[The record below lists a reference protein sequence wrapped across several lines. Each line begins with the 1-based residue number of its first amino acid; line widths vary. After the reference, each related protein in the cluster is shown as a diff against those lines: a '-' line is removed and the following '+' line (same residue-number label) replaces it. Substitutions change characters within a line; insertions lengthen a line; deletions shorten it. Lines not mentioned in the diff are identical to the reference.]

1 MRHARPLSAA
11 TAALAVAAAGCGAT
25 EHDGGYAV
33 PGRTLTVYAG
43 LPLRGVDRPE
53 ALDLADAERLAL
65 AQAGGRAGRWRV
77 RLRVLDDSGPGSPRW
92 NPARVSQNARLAGR
106 DPTTIAFL
114 GGSSSGATAVA
125 LPLLNQ
131 AGILQVSPMAGAV
144 ALTRPDPALP
154 GSPQK
159 FYPNE
164 HAGRTFGRVVPAD
177 SVEAAMLAR
186 WMAGSGVRSV
196 YVVTTQEAEA
206 ASLAAALQRRLR
218 AERVAVAGSQ
228 AVAPGHPNWR
238 SAAVAASRSGAG
250 ALFFAGSA
258 QAGAPAMFAAAR
270 AVAPG
275 MVVFGSDQLA
285 QPAVAER
292 LGPGGE
298 GVRLPSPALPRE
310 ALPPAG
316 ARFRA
321 AFRRAYGRE
330 PEPAAAFGYEAM
342 RVVLDAVRRAG
353 TAGNRRAA
361 VARAFFATERPRSPL
376 GGYAIDRVGDS
387 TLRSYAGYQVRSGRL
402 VAVRVARARD
412 RGLTSP

>member
-1 MRHARPLSAA
+1 MRPVRPLLAA
-11 TAALAVAAAGCGAT
+11 VAALAAAAAGCDAT
-25 EHDGGYAV
+25 QHDNGYAV
-33 PGRTLTVYAG
+33 PGRTLTVYSG
-43 LPLRGVDRPE
+43 LPLRGLDRPE

-77 RLRVLDDSGPGSPRW
+77 RLRVLDDSGPGARRW

-131 AGILQVSPMAGAV
+131 AGILQVSPLAGAV

-164 HAGRTFGRVVPAD
+164 RAGRTFGRVVPPD

-186 WMAGSGVRSV
+186 WMAASGVRSIYLV
-196 YVVTTQEAEA
+196 ATQEAEA
-206 ASLAAALQRRLR
+206 ASLAAALQRELTK
-218 AERVAVAGSQ
+218 AHVAVAGSQ
-228 AVAPGHPNWR
+228 SVTPGRADWGSVAT
-238 SAAVAASRSGAG
+238 AARRSGAG

-258 QAGAPAMFAAAR
+258 QAGAPAMFAAVR
-270 AVAPG
+270 AAAPG
-275 MVVFGSDQLA
+275 MAVYGSDQLA
-285 QPAVAER
+285 QPAVAEH

-298 GVRLPSPALPRE
+298 DVRLPSPALPVQ

-316 ARFRA
+316 ARFRK

-330 PEPAAAFGYEAM
+330 PEPAAVFGYEAM

-353 TAGNRRAA
+353 ADGNRRAA
-361 VARAFFATERPRSPL
+361 VVKKFFATERPRSPL
-376 GGYAIDRVGDS
+376 GAYAVDRLGDS
-387 TLRSYAGYQVRSGRL
+387 TLRSYAGYQVRDGRL
-402 VAVRVARARD
+402 VAIHVARAGD
-412 RGLTSP
+412 RMLTSP

>member
-1 MRHARPLSAA
+1 MRPARPLSAA
-11 TAALAVAAAGCGAT
+11 VAAFAVAAAGCDAT
-25 EHDGGYAV
+25 QHDRGYAV

-77 RLRVLDDSGPGSPRW
+77 RLRVLDDSGRGALRW

-114 GGSSSGATAVA
+114 GGTSSGATAVA

-131 AGILQVSPMAGAV
+131 AGILQVSPLAGAV

-164 HAGRTFGRVVPAD
+164 RAGRTFGRVVPAD

-186 WMAGSGVRSV
+186 WMAAAGVRSV
-196 YVVTTQEAEA
+196 YVVATQEAEA
-206 ASLAAALQRRLR
+206 ASLAAALRRDL
-218 AERVAVAGSQ
+218 AAARVAVAGSQ
-228 AVAPGHPNWR
+228 SVTPGRADWSSVAT
-238 SAAVAASRSGAG
+238 AAARSGAG

-270 AVAPG
+270 AADPG
-275 MVVFGSDQLA
+275 MAIFGSDQLA
-285 QPAVAER
+285 QPAVAGR

-298 GVRLPSPALPRE
+298 GARIPSPALPAG
-310 ALPPAG
+310 ALPPSG
-316 ARFRA
+316 TRFRA

-330 PEPAAAFGYEAM
+330 PEPTAAFGYEAM

-353 TAGNRRAA
+353 SGGNRRAA
-361 VARAFFATERPRSPL
+361 VVKEFFATERPRSPL
-376 GGYAIDRVGDS
+376 GAYAIDRLGDS
-387 TLRSYAGYQVRSGRL
+387 TLSSYAGYEVRDDRL
-402 VAVRVARARD
+402 VAVRVARAR
-412 RGLTSP
+412 GHG